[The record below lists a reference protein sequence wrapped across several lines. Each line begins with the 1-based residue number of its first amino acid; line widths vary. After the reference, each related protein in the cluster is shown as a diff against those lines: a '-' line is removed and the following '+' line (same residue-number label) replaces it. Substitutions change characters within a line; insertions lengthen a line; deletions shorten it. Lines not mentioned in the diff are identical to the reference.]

1 MVVITRE
8 AKRKS
13 ERKKS
18 ILQPVSKDMD
28 MEHQARDAMLGA
40 AKKRKKTGRS
50 MAGRE
55 SDPRNLW
62 YSATNSTR

>member
-1 MVVITRE
+1 MD

-18 ILQPVSKDMD
+18 ILQHVSKEADMAS
-28 MEHQARDAMLGA
+28 QASDAMLGA

-50 MAGRE
+50 MAGSE

-62 YSATNSTR
+62 YSVTKSTR